1 MEEEYVKTNF
11 VKEGMIVDLAIHD
24 ESREGNQNIHAYI
37 MTIVKPINEDGTYK
51 TYKSTEEIKAMN
63 NEEIQIIYSNM
74 KNYLSDKRTHIN
86 Y

>member
-1 MEEEYVKTNF
+1 MNKRQEL
-11 VKEGMIVDLAIHD
+11 ID
-24 ESREGNQNIHAYI
+24 ELIKADQ
-37 MTIVKPINEDGTYK
+37 DGTYK
-51 TYKSTEEIKAMN
+51 TYKSTEEIKEMN

>member
-1 MEEEYVKTNF
+1 MNKRQEQ
-11 VKEGMIVDLAIHD
+11 ID
-24 ESREGNQNIHAYI
+24 ELIKAD
-37 MTIVKPINEDGTYK
+37 EDGTYK

-63 NEEIQIIYSNM
+63 NEELQIIYSNM

>member
-1 MEEEYVKTNF
+1 MNKRQEL
-11 VKEGMIVDLAIHD
+11 ID
-24 ESREGNQNIHAYI
+24 ELIKADQ
-37 MTIVKPINEDGTYK
+37 DGTYK

-74 KNYLSDKRTHIN
+74 KNYLSDKRTHRN

>member
-1 MEEEYVKTNF
+1 MNKRQEL
-11 VKEGMIVDLAIHD
+11 ID
-24 ESREGNQNIHAYI
+24 ELIKADQ
-37 MTIVKPINEDGTYK
+37 DGTYK

-63 NEEIQIIYSNM
+63 NEDVQILYSNM

>member
-1 MEEEYVKTNF
+1 MNKKQEL
-11 VKEGMIVDLAIHD
+11 ID
-24 ESREGNQNIHAYI
+24 ELIKA
-37 MTIVKPINEDGTYK
+37 NEDGTYK

-63 NEEIQIIYSNM
+63 NEEVQIIYSNT

>member
-1 MEEEYVKTNF
+1 MNKRQEL
-11 VKEGMIVDLAIHD
+11 ID
-24 ESREGNQNIHAYI
+24 ELIKAN
-37 MTIVKPINEDGTYK
+37 KDGTYK
-51 TYKSTEEIKAMN
+51 TYKSTEELKSMN

>member
-1 MEEEYVKTNF
+1 MNKRQEL
-11 VKEGMIVDLAIHD
+11 ID
-24 ESREGNQNIHAYI
+24 ELIKADQ
-37 MTIVKPINEDGTYK
+37 DGTYK
-51 TYKSTEEIKAMN
+51 TYISTEEIKAMD

>member
-1 MEEEYVKTNF
+1 MNKRQEL
-11 VKEGMIVDLAIHD
+11 ID
-24 ESREGNQNIHAYI
+24 ELIKA
-37 MTIVKPINEDGTYK
+37 NEDGTYK

-63 NEEIQIIYSNM
+63 NEELQIIYSNM

>member
-1 MEEEYVKTNF
+1 MNKKQEL
-11 VKEGMIVDLAIHD
+11 ID
-24 ESREGNQNIHAYI
+24 ELIKADQ
-37 MTIVKPINEDGTYK
+37 DGTYK

-63 NEEIQIIYSNM
+63 NGEVQIIYSNM

>member
-1 MEEEYVKTNF
+1 MNKRQEL
-11 VKEGMIVDLAIHD
+11 ID
-24 ESREGNQNIHAYI
+24 ELIKADQ
-37 MTIVKPINEDGTYK
+37 DGTYK

-63 NEEIQIIYSNM
+63 NEEIEIIYSNM

>member
-1 MEEEYVKTNF
+1 MNKRQ
-11 VKEGMIVDLAIHD
+11 DLID
-24 ESREGNQNIHAYI
+24 ELIKA
-37 MTIVKPINEDGTYK
+37 NEDGTYK

>member
-1 MEEEYVKTNF
+1 MNKRQE
-11 VKEGMIVDLAIHD
+11 L
-24 ESREGNQNIHAYI
+24 
-37 MTIVKPINEDGTYK
+37 INELIKADQDGTYK

-63 NEEIQIIYSNM
+63 NEEVQTIYSNM

>member
-1 MEEEYVKTNF
+1 MNKRQEL
-11 VKEGMIVDLAIHD
+11 ID
-24 ESREGNQNIHAYI
+24 ELIKADQ
-37 MTIVKPINEDGTYK
+37 DGTYK

-86 Y
+86 C

>member
-1 MEEEYVKTNF
+1 MNKRQEL
-11 VKEGMIVDLAIHD
+11 ID
-24 ESREGNQNIHAYI
+24 ELIKADQ
-37 MTIVKPINEDGTYK
+37 DGTYK

-63 NEEIQIIYSNM
+63 NEELQIIYSSM

>member
-1 MEEEYVKTNF
+1 MNKRQ
-11 VKEGMIVDLAIHD
+11 GLID
-24 ESREGNQNIHAYI
+24 ELIKADQ
-37 MTIVKPINEDGTYK
+37 DGTYK
-51 TYKSTEEIKAMN
+51 TYKSTEEIKAMT

>member
-1 MEEEYVKTNF
+1 MNKRQEL
-11 VKEGMIVDLAIHD
+11 ID
-24 ESREGNQNIHAYI
+24 ELIEADQ
-37 MTIVKPINEDGTYK
+37 DGIYK

>member
-1 MEEEYVKTNF
+1 MNKRQEL
-11 VKEGMIVDLAIHD
+11 ID
-24 ESREGNQNIHAYI
+24 ELIRA
-37 MTIVKPINEDGTYK
+37 NEDGTYK

>member
-1 MEEEYVKTNF
+1 MNKRQEL
-11 VKEGMIVDLAIHD
+11 ID
-24 ESREGNQNIHAYI
+24 ELIKAD
-37 MTIVKPINEDGTYK
+37 VDGTYK

>member
-1 MEEEYVKTNF
+1 MNKRQEL
-11 VKEGMIVDLAIHD
+11 ID
-24 ESREGNQNIHAYI
+24 ELIKA
-37 MTIVKPINEDGTYK
+37 NEDGTYK

-74 KNYLSDKRTHIN
+74 QNYLSDKRTHIN